1 LGLASVASAGVDA
14 VERDARFVESWFA
27 HVVPRLSLD
36 GGRRGIA
43 RILLRRRCWPSGDDV
58 AESGEVALLEAG
70 DEAMGEIR
78 VAVIEK
84 QNLIGNLHCFR
95 QALE

>member
-1 LGLASVASAGVDA
+1 MAGGAELREFFCEDA
-14 VERDARFVESWFA
+14 V
-27 HVVPRLSLD
+27 
-36 GGRRGIA
+36 G
-43 RILLRRRCWPSGDDV
+43 PSGDDV